1 MKSSV
6 APNTVCVGRSREE
19 VAAERA
25 EQTSLNS
32 FRMSC
37 AEPQVPDSFP

>member
-1 MKSSV
+1 MKSTGHGSSV

-25 EQTSLNS
+25 EQTSLNTVS
-32 FRMSC
+32 
-37 AEPQVPDSFP
+37 E